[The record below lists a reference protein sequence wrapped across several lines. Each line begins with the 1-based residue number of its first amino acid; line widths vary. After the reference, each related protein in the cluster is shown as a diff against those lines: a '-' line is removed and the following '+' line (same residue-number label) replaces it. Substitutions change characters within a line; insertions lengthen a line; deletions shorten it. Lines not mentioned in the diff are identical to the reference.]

1 MSAPLLPI
9 DMDYVVDVMLRLLRT
24 PSPSG
29 RTDEV
34 MRLLGEEIEKIGMP
48 FELTRRGSLVA
59 QLHGEEYKSARAVV
73 VHSDTIGC
81 MVKELKDNGRLLV
94 VPVGT
99 FSSRFAEGARVTIF
113 TDDADRTYTGTVL
126 PLKASGHTYGDEVDT
141 QEISWAHVEV
151 RVDEHVSTAQDLLD
165 LGICVGDYVALDAYP
180 QITPAGFVKSRH
192 LDDKAGVA
200 AALGA
205 FKALKEHGIRPS
217 VTVHLLVT
225 IAEEV
230 GQGASHGLHA
240 DVAEMLSV
248 DNAVIAPGQQ
258 STEHAVNIAMMDS
271 SGPFDFHL
279 TRKLLDLCR
288 ELGIPAT
295 RDVFNHYRSDV
306 AAAIESGAEMRA
318 ALVGFG
324 VDASHGHE
332 RTHLGGIQA
341 VAQLIGAWVQTP
353 LTFKTWDDAPR
364 GPLAEF
370 PDTQQVAPES
380 LAPAAVSSEDLVS
393 EHAEQIE
400 LAEQERG

>member
-1 MSAPLLPI
+1 MKTMLPI
-9 DMDYVVDVMLRLLRT
+9 AKDYVADVLLRLLRT

-34 MRLLGEEIEKIGMP
+34 MRLIGEEIESIGLP

-59 QLHGEEYKSARAVV
+59 RLHGHEYKSARAVV

-81 MVKELKDNGRLLV
+81 MVKRVKPGGRLQV

-99 FSSRFAEGARVTIF
+99 FSARFAEGARVTIF
-113 TDDADRTYTGTVL
+113 TDDPDRCYTGTIL
-126 PLKASGHTYGDEVDT
+126 PLKASGHTFGDEVDT
-141 QEISWAHVEV
+141 QKVAWRNVEV
-151 RVDEHVSTAQDLLD
+151 RLDEFVSSAAETTA
-165 LGICVGDYVALDAYP
+165 LGIRVGDYVALDAYP
-180 QITPAGFVKSRH
+180 QITPNGFVKSRH

-205 FKALKEHGIRPS
+205 FRALKQAE
-217 VTVHLLVT
+217 VTPPVTTHLLVT

-240 DVAEMLSV
+240 DVAEMVSI

-258 STEHAVNIAMMDS
+258 SNETDVNIAMMDS

-279 TRKLLDLCR
+279 TRKLIGLCD
-288 ELGIPAT
+288 ELKIPYT
-295 RDVFNHYRSDV
+295 RDVFNYYRSDV

-318 ALVGFG
+318 ALIGFG

-332 RTHLGGIQA
+332 RTHLDGVRR
-341 VAQLIGAWVQTP
+341 VAELVTAYVQTP
-353 LTFKTWDDAPR
+353 LTFSKWDDTPR
-364 GPLAEF
+364 GSLADF
-370 PDTQQVAPES
+370 PDAHQIAPES
-380 LAPAAVSSEDLVS
+380 LAPSHVPSSELVEDLVDLGGGG
-393 EHAEQIE
+393 HA
-400 LAEQERG
+400 

>member
-1 MSAPLLPI
+1 MLLIPL
-9 DMDYVVDVMLRLLRT
+9 DMDYIADVLMRLLRT

-34 MRLLGEEIEKIGMP
+34 MRLIGEEVERIGLP
-48 FELTRRGSLVA
+48 FELTRRGSLLA
-59 QLHGEEYKSARAVV
+59 RMEGEEASSARAIV

-81 MVKELKDNGRLLV
+81 MVKRLKPNGRLQV

-99 FSSRFAEGARVTIF
+99 FSARFAEGARVSIF
-113 TDDADRTYTGTVL
+113 TDDPERTYTGTIL
-126 PLKASGHTYGDEVDT
+126 PLKASGHTFGDAVDI
-141 QEISWAHVEV
+141 QRVAWEQVEV
-151 RVDEHVSTAQDLLD
+151 RVDEHVFDERGLAD
-165 LGICVGDYVALDAYP
+165 LGICVGDFVALDAYP
-180 QITPAGFVKSRH
+180 QITPNGYVKSRH

-205 FKALKEHGIRPS
+205 FKALRDNDVHLP

-240 DVAEMLSV
+240 DVAEMLSI

-258 STEHAVNIAMMDS
+258 SDERKVNIAMMDS

-279 TRKLLDLCR
+279 TRKLSDLCR
-288 ELGIPAT
+288 ELGIPHT
-295 RDVFNHYRSDV
+295 RDIFNYYRSDV
-306 AAAIESGAEMRA
+306 AAAIEAGAEMRA
-318 ALVGFG
+318 ALIGFG

-332 RTHLGGIQA
+332 RTHLDSIRH
-341 VAQLIGAWVQTP
+341 VANLVTAYVQTP
-353 LTFKTWDDAPR
+353 LTFQRWDDSPR

-370 PDTQQVAPES
+370 PDAQQVAPES
-380 LAPAAVSSEDLVS
+380 LAPADVPSGDLVEELR
-393 EHAEQIE
+393 EHGRRSSGDAD
-400 LAEQERG
+400 G